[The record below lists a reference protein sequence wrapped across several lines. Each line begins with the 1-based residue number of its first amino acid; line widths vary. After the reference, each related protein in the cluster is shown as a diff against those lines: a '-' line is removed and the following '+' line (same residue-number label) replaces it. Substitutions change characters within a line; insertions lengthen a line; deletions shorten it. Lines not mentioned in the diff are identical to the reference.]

1 MDATKNLN
9 AAMRYIEKS
18 LFDVIDSNKM
28 AKLAGCSEYQFRRMF
43 SHLANMPLNE
53 YIRKRKLSLAV
64 DLLRSS
70 ELKIID
76 IAGKCGYGS
85 PDAFGKAFKTQ
96 YGMTPMMCRK
106 SSDILKAF
114 PPLFFQLSLI
124 GGKKMDCHIIKRE
137 ELLFEGCLVKN
148 EGGNAW
154 AKWEEMD
161 SKEASDQRYAHH
173 YQVDDYPNES
183 RAHEIRFYPE
193 DAEYVFTG
201 LEVTQDEPDAAWEYL
216 KVPAAEYAIFEI
228 DQKIDMRP
236 QFQGANDWLEENKD
250 KYKQMEWDADG
261 RIESA
266 IFVINQYDHRG
277 KYQKDKIMEL
287 WIPLVKLK

>member
-70 ELKIID
+70 ELKIIN

-96 YGMTPMMCRK
+96 YGMTPMRCRK

-137 ELLFEGCLVKN
+137 ELLFEGCLVKS

-193 DAEYVFTG
+193 DAEY
-201 LEVTQDEPDAAWEYL
+201 
-216 KVPAAEYAIFEI
+216 AIFDI